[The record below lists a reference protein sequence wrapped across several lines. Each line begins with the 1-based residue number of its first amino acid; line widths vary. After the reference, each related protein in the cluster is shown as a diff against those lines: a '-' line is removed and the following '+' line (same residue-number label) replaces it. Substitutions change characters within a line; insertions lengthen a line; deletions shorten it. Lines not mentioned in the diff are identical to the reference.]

1 MSFARAVQIWKV
13 TSLALAGIYVVA
25 AIAGIMAEFER
36 TRDTVLWVS
45 FLGVGALLILLGHR
59 KLDSS
64 PPLAALLVS
73 LGAAAGALP
82 LFWSILVPLACA
94 VVIALS
100 VAIARQASSAPA

>member
-1 MSFARAVQIWKV
+1 MSFARAVQIWKI

-59 KLDSS
+59 KSHTS

-82 LFWSILVPLACA
+82 LFWSVLVPLACA